1 MTLHAKGLRS
11 KSPPPIG
18 SAAPGGHLSHIG
30 GVPLKASNP
39 VPVAC
44 TSPVINR
51 NTLLAFVAGLLVAVA
66 TTYFFLKPDAVGLA
80 AQLGSLHVCQQE
92 ACGAFAKELNKQGVI
107 TVEDIDLLT
116 DVEARDLM
124 ARAGMSV
131 LQQHKILGALQR
143 HRQAAAAA
151 RIVGKPNVFDAA
163 RSGDIELVKD
173 HFVADAGCVLKAT
186 NSRYDCLF
194 LALAL
199 PQPMQFCSIFLIS
212 VISDKTALMYS
223 SMNGHLDVTRFLV
236 ESGANLEAKD
246 NTYYLP
252 TT

>member
-1 MTLHAKGLRS
+1 L
-11 KSPPPIG
+11 
-18 SAAPGGHLSHIG
+18 
-30 GVPLKASNP
+30 
-39 VPVAC
+39 
-44 TSPVINR
+44 INR
-51 NTLLAFVAGLLVAVA
+51 YTLLAFAAGVLVAVA
-66 TTYFFLKPDAVGLA
+66 ITFTPEPVGLA

-151 RIVGKPNVFDAA
+151 RIAGKPNVFDAA
-163 RSGDIELVKD
+163 SSGDIELVKD
-173 HFVADAGCVLKAT
+173 HFVADAGCVLKADR

-212 VISDKTALMYS
+212 VISGATALMYS
-223 SMNGHLDVTRFLV
+223 SGFGHLDVTRFLV
-236 ESGANLEAKD
+236 ESGANLEAKSKR
-246 NTYYLP
+246 YYTP
-252 TT
+252 